1 MSTEHNR
8 RVLERFDALPG
19 AEDLRELDD
28 LCKPDMVNHSLAPG
42 RPAGLAGTRDFHQ
55 TQGRRQMTGQYWD
68 QLVVVAE
75 GDYVVP
81 FGRRGGDWAGG
92 DFMGFSG
99 RGLALAF
106 ATSPRCTALRMGR
119 SPSVGPS
126 ATSSG
131 C

>member
-1 MSTEHNR
+1 MDTDAVSTEHNR

-42 RPAGLAGTRDFHQ
+42 RPAGLAGTREFHQ

-92 DFMGFSG
+92 DFMGFPAGAWLLPS
-99 RGLALAF
+99 R
-106 ATSPRCTALRMGR
+106 LRR
-119 SPSVGPS
+119 DVPL
-126 ATSSG
+126 
-131 C
+131 